1 MKIALIADE
10 NSSWLSYSAN
20 FIFTEFSGL
29 EFKVFGLEMKY
40 PSDYFPVSYLE
51 QGNELSGIP
60 NIVKETSDFELD
72 KYVLLNKYHSVLSD
86 YNEALLCQIDI
97 FIATMHFL
105 TGTFFESSCKTDI
118 HQRIYSGYQ
127 EQLDILN
134 KIPLLDYIIFDFYKS
149 LRNFYPNI
157 TEVNVPVK
165 YEIGI
170 DVDLPWKFKHR
181 GWLRQ
186 TAILFKAIFKNDS
199 ETVRLYWKK
208 ITTQKDPFD
217 TYSEIIQ
224 MFGSENCRFFFLGEN
239 KSKYDGTHSFAHPAY
254 KKLIKS
260 ISNTGYSIGIHPGY
274 FSFKDGPKI
283 KGLKE
288 QIEAIIGQKIISSRM
303 HFLRWQNPDTPEA
316 LIKAGI
322 TEDFT
327 AGMALETG
335 FMYGTTRPFFWYN
348 TQESHCTILKRFPF
362 VAMDRTL
369 NTVLKLNT
377 EEALQRLID
386 LKEKVQYCGG
396 TIRIICHNTTFSETY
411 DWKGWSMV
419 FKKFKATF

>member
-1 MKIALIADE
+1 MKIALITDE
-10 NSSWLSYSAN
+10 NTPWLSYSAN

-29 EFKVFGLEMKY
+29 DFEVFGLDMEY
-40 PSDYFPVSYLE
+40 PVDYFPVSYLE
-51 QGNELSGIP
+51 KGNEITGIP
-60 NIVKETSDFELD
+60 NIVKDKYDFERD
-72 KYVLLNKYHSVLSD
+72 KYVLLKKYNSVITNNNHD
-86 YNEALLCQIDI
+86 VIFQIDI
-97 FIATMHFL
+97 FVATVQFL
-105 TGTFFESSCKTDI
+105 TGSFYNAIGKLDF
-118 HQRIYSGYQ
+118 HQRIFTGYQ
-127 EQLDILN
+127 ESLEILN

-149 LRNFYPNI
+149 LRCFYPNI
-157 TEVNVPVK
+157 TLLNVPVK

-186 TAILFKAIFKNDS
+186 SAILFRAIFTNDS
-199 ETVRLYWKK
+199 ETIRLFWKK
-208 ITTQKDPFD
+208 STTQKDPFE
-217 TYSEIIQ
+217 TYSDIIQ

-254 KKLIKS
+254 KNLIKS
-260 ISNTGYSIGIHPGY
+260 ISNAGYSIGIHPGY
-274 FSFKDGPKI
+274 FSFKDEAKI

-288 QIEAIIGQKIISSRM
+288 QVEAIIGHKIKSSRM

-348 TQESHCTILKRFPF
+348 THEGHGTILKRFPF

-369 NTVLKLNT
+369 HSVLKLNT
-377 EEALQRLID
+377 EEAFQRLID

-396 TIRIICHNTTFSETY
+396 TIRIICHNTTFSESY
-411 DWKGWSMV
+411 EWKGWSLV